1 MFSVSW
7 FVILCHNCCELIAI
21 CIFFLAFS
29 AATVM
34 HQSVYSLH
42 EECISKNLVI
52 LSREYWPSHIS
63 SYCSGLGLEDGF
75 SGMAWL
81 IFHLLWLLIMRPLVG
96 LNKTKCIEVER
107 VVKFLECLQHDFR
120 MFAGLEMKTR
130 AGFISWCYSNYTCRI
145 GKLKTKRLTSLTF
158 TIALLQVV
166 GCTCFI
172 FFTCRCCD
180 LPTSLLLV
188 YQM

>member
-7 FVILCHNCCELIAI
+7 FVILCHNCCKLIAL

-96 LNKTKCIEVER
+96 LGKTKCIEVER
-107 VVKFLECLQHDFR
+107 VVKILGMPSTWFQDVYWARNED
-120 MFAGLEMKTR
+120 E
-130 AGFISWCYSNYTCRI
+130 S
-145 GKLKTKRLTSLTF
+145 RLHPMVLF
-158 TIALLQVV
+158 
-166 GCTCFI
+166 
-172 FFTCRCCD
+172 
-180 LPTSLLLV
+180 
-188 YQM
+188 